1 MKKWV
6 IALVVV
12 AVLAAAGWFGYQE
25 YERRQ
30 KAEELEGLQ
39 MVSATRGDLI
49 SSIGATGQV
58 RSNQSARLA
67 WQTSGIV
74 EEVAVKLGEAVN
86 ADQVLASLVQSSL
99 PQNVILAEV
108 ELINAQKA
116 LEDLLDIDLASKQ
129 AQQAVSAARLQVIE
143 AERAVDRFQGRAFQD
158 QLDLAE
164 NRIEFARDQLDKA
177 QDELQ
182 DYKGTDEAYREDLD
196 ERVQQAQQAYDER
209 VRQRDQLLL
218 QRDQAVEALNTAK
231 AELAK
236 AEQQAQDLQQGPD
249 PRDIQALEA
258 RIAAAQA
265 TLNLRRLAAPFS
277 GVVTELL
284 NKPGDQVVPGMQSLR
299 LDDLSQLKVDAR
311 VSEVDINRIQPGQ
324 EVLLTFDAIADK
336 EYRGVVSQVDR
347 VATNLQGVIE
357 FVVTVDLLDADEQVR
372 PGMTAAVNFTIEQID
387 NVLMV
392 PNRAVRVLDGKRV
405 VYLLIDDELTPIE
418 VTLGAS
424 SDTMSQLLSGD
435 IQEGDPIV
443 LNPPTEFESDGP
455 PPFVQR

>member
-177 QDELQ
+177 QEELQ
-182 DYKGTDEAYREDLD
+182 EYKGTDEAYREDLD